1 MASSRQTEDYLY
13 EYDEIE
19 QKSVLDAKPW
29 TKDPNYFKK
38 VRISAVALLKML
50 NHAHSGGNIEV
61 MGSMQGKVK
70 GDCFVVMDAFPLP
83 VEGTETR
90 VNAQAQGNE
99 FLVDYHE
106 KSKAVQRPEHI
117 IGWYHSHPGY
127 GCWLSGIDVSTQM
140 TQQQF
145 QDPFVAIVVDP
156 IRTISSGKV
165 DLGAFRTYPADYKPA
180 DSEAMEYQN
189 IPLNKIED
197 FGVHCKRYYQL
208 EVSYFKSS
216 LDSSLLELL
225 WNKYW
230 INNLSS
236 SPLVTNREYISKQI
250 SDIGEK
256 LEQIQNQVNAI
267 IYGYKYCSDH
277 FKVSGYYHGF
287 GYKSME
293 LPNIRDSKKVNKM
306 SQVTRDAE
314 RTSFDLVQGLMNQ
327 LVKSK
332 LFGI

>member
-1 MASSRQTEDYLY
+1 MLPCSSSSATSSRQNEDYLY
-13 EYDEIE
+13 EYDELE
-19 QKSVLDAKPW
+19 QKSILDAKPW
-29 TKDPNYFKK
+29 TKDPNYFRK
-38 VRISAVALLKML
+38 VRISAIALLKML
-50 NHAHSGGNIEV
+50 NHAHSG
-61 MGSMQGKVK
+61 
-70 GDCFVVMDAFPLP
+70 VMDAFPLP

-106 KSKAVQRPEHI
+106 KSKTVQRPEHV

-140 TQQQF
+140 TQQQY

-180 DSEAMEYQN
+180 DSEAVEYQN

-216 LDSSLLELL
+216 LDSSLLDLL

-256 LEQIQNQVNAI
+256 LEQIQTQV
-267 IYGYKYCSDH
+267 S
-277 FKVSGYYHGF
+277 SYYHGF
-287 GYKSME
+287 GYKRQA
-293 LPNIRDSKKVNKM
+293 L
-306 SQVTRDAE
+306 T
-314 RTSFDLVQGLMNQ
+314 
-327 LVKSK
+327 
-332 LFGI
+332 